1 MISWFKGY
9 LLYAIVFLIALLI
22 LGDIYL
28 IYQNN
33 RVITFNISQ
42 QKQAE
47 EVKVSTNEVIR
58 SLHLLDL
65 AIRSYAFVRN
75 RHFMAAMDSAI
86 KSKNFAL
93 YSLEVPLKAQHYPM
107 WKFYALRDSIESYV
121 VVARKMVDLIDKEDQ
136 SSFIK
141 ILEKDPGYAVWLHYL
156 NFSQDIY
163 SFEDSIAK
171 QAKLRYEQALS
182 NIYILQIILFFVAV
196 PTLGYTAYYTN
207 RTLSISE
214 QLRKSEKE
222 KTTILAEQNQLL
234 EKTVHERTRE
244 ILAQNEEITAQ
255 NEEIG
260 MHNEKLLEAK
270 IIIEKQNKFIQQK
283 NEELALEVLR
293 QTQDLKQANRE
304 LTEHNDRLEQ
314 FAFIISHNLRAPMSR
329 ILGLSSILDFTKEVN
344 EVSDIARLMTKSTQD
359 LDHIIKDLTEILSI
373 QKMNAQLM
381 DELHLDTLLTNVLQS
396 LEKEIQETGATISA
410 DFNQVSD
417 IMTIPSYMESIF
429 FNLISNAIK
438 YRHPGRQPTI
448 NLQSSVK
455 GEYIQIDIADNGL
468 GIDLQSHREN
478 LFSLYKRFHFHVEGR
493 GLGLYLVKMQLNAL
507 GGKIDVTS
515 KEGEGSV
522 FSIWIKN
529 VPLDPEL
536 LRKSFTGFKRP
547 ENSF

>member
-9 LLYAIVFLIALLI
+9 LLYAIVLLIALLI

-33 RVITFNISQ
+33 HVITFNKSQ
-42 QKQAE
+42 QEQAE
-47 EVKVSTNEVIR
+47 KVKVSTSEVIR
-58 SLHLLDL
+58 SIHLLDL

-86 KSKNFAL
+86 KSKNVAL
-93 YSLEVPLKAQHYPM
+93 YALEVPLKSQNYPM
-107 WKFYALRDSIESYV
+107 WKFYALRDSIETYV
-121 VVARKMVDLIDKEDQ
+121 VVARAMVDSIDKEDQ
-136 SSFIK
+136 RSFVK
-141 ILEKDPGYAVWLHYL
+141 FLEKDPGYEVWLHYL
-156 NFSQDIY
+156 EFSQDIN
-163 SFEDSIAK
+163 SFEGNISK
-171 QAKLRYEQALS
+171 QAKLRYEQALN

-214 QLRKSEKE
+214 QLRQSEKE

-260 MHNEKLLEAK
+260 MHNEKILEAK
-270 IIIEKQNKFIQQK
+270 IIIEKQNQQIQQK
-283 NEELALEVLR
+283 NAELALEVQR
-293 QTQDLKQANRE
+293 QTQDLKQANTE
-304 LTEHNDRLEQ
+304 LVEHNDKLEQ

-373 QKMNAQLM
+373 QKMNAQSM
-381 DELHLDTLLTNVLQS
+381 HELHFDTLLNTVMQT
-396 LEKEIQETGATISA
+396 LEKDIQETRSTISA
-410 DFNQVSD
+410 DFREASQ
-417 IMTIPSYMESIF
+417 IMTVPSYMESIF
-429 FNLISNAIK
+429 YNLISNAIK
-438 YRHPGRQPTI
+438 YRHPGRRPAI
-448 NLQSSVK
+448 AIQSSVK
-455 GEYIQIDIADNGL
+455 GEYVQIDFADNGL
-468 GIDLQSHREN
+468 GIDLTTHRDS
-478 LFSLYKRFHFHVEGR
+478 LFSLYKRFHFHVDGR

-507 GGKIDVTS
+507 GGKIDLTS
-515 KEGEGSV
+515 KEGSGTV

-529 VPLDPEL
+529 EHPPKPME
-536 LRKSFTGFKRP
+536 
-547 ENSF
+547 